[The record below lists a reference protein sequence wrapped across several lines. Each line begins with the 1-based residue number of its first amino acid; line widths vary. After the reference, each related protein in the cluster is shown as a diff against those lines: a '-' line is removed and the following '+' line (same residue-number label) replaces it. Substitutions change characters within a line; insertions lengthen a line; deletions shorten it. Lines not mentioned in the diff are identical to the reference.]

1 MSDITPHDEQLLHR
15 TIERFWETIPP
26 LWHQVRGH
34 LHYHGHGRA
43 WCHVEQFHI
52 LRHIRKGRQL
62 VSELAEVKQI
72 SRPAISQTVD
82 LLVGKGLI
90 ERRQSTDDRR
100 FVQLALSPSGSEL
113 LNDIFQ
119 QNRAWMGGKLA
130 CLTPAE
136 LATVLAAL
144 DGLQKAFLEP
154 APQASPRTPGRHPG

>member
-1 MSDITPHDEQLLHR
+1 MSEITPGDEQLLHR

-34 LHYHGHGRA
+34 IHAIAMAEHGVT
-43 WCHVEQFHI
+43 VEQFHI
-52 LRHIRKGRQL
+52 LRHIRKGAGS

-90 ERRQSTDDRR
+90 ERHQSTDDRR
-100 FVQLALSPSGSEL
+100 FVQLALSPSGNEL

-119 QNRAWMGGKLA
+119 QNRAWMGEKLTR
-130 CLTPAE
+130 LTPAE

-144 DGLQKAFLEP
+144 DGLQKAFL
-154 APQASPRTPGRHPG
+154 